1 MKKSS
6 KVIIICLSFL
16 LTGCDENVLENSSS
30 STEDVIES
38 GPIIDSSSDIITSIP
53 ESDSSLENS
62 EEEFIYFDKQIKL
75 YVKCE
80 RNGRV

>member
-1 MKKSS
+1 MLLSTKGGMKMKKSS

-38 GPIIDSSSDIITSIP
+38 SPIIDSSSD
-53 ESDSSLENS
+53 
-62 EEEFIYFDKQIKL
+62 
-75 YVKCE
+75 
-80 RNGRV
+80 R